1 MPVIVGLVNKV
12 DNYALRNQTE
22 GICTMSIKSFEGKV
36 AVITGGGS
44 GIGQALALALGDRG
58 CNLALVDV
66 NEKGLRQTKSK
77 LRGKGLKITT
87 HLADVSSEKAMRE
100 LAPEVVAAHGR
111 INLLFN
117 NAGITYAKS
126 FEGHSLADWR
136 KIIGINIWGVIYGC
150 HFFLPYL
157 KEQAGDAHIINL
169 SSMVAFMG
177 PPEQTSY
184 STTKAAIKG
193 FSESLWAELH
203 TQGIGVTV
211 VHPGA
216 IRTAIMDEALKSAED
231 QDAFARTKAM
241 VDKMAM
247 PADKAAEKILKAV
260 RKDRMRVVIGLDALF
275 FEGAKRA
282 MPEEIH
288 KMFLLMPQ

>member
-1 MPVIVGLVNKV
+1 M
-12 DNYALRNQTE
+12 
-22 GICTMSIKSFEGKV
+22 KSFDNKV
-36 AVITGGGS
+36 AVITGAGS
-44 GIGQALALALGDRG
+44 GIGRALALALGEKG

-66 NEKGLRQTKSK
+66 NEQGVKETKRE
-77 LRGKGLKITT
+77 LRGKGLKVTT
-87 HLADVSSEKAMRE
+87 HVADVSNEKAMKA
-100 LAPEVVAAHGR
+100 LAAEVAAAQGK

-126 FEGHSLADWR
+126 FEGHSLADWK

-157 KEQAGDAHIINL
+157 REQEGDAHIINL

-203 TQGIGVTV
+203 PQGVGVTV

-231 QDAFARTKAM
+231 QSAFAKTKAM

-247 PADKAAEKILKAV
+247 PADKAAKKILKAV
-260 RKDRMRVVIGLDALF
+260 RKDKMRVVVGLDAMF